1 MGKIE
6 NNNKIMIQLL
16 SYDTSGK
23 LTNIVSNT
31 LNQNIANYLSNYR
44 MMNDYIS
51 ILTAEVI
58 DLSVEVSV
66 VLDSAQNSGQVIS
79 TIIDKIATYLDP
91 QVRQLG
97 QNIYL
102 SELSSIV
109 HNQNGVL
116 TVVKINVFNM
126 VGGQYSS
133 SETSMAYSNA
143 ETRQIEPV
151 DDTIFAQPS
160 QIYQVR
166 YPNKDIK
173 VLVKNFQSVT
183 FS

>member
-1 MGKIE
+1 
-6 NNNKIMIQLL
+6 
-16 SYDTSGK
+16 
-23 LTNIVSNT
+23 
-31 LNQNIANYLSNYR
+31 
-44 MMNDYIS
+44 
-51 ILTAEVI
+51 
-58 DLSVEVSV
+58 
-66 VLDSAQNSGQVIS
+66 
-79 TIIDKIATYLDP
+79 
-91 QVRQLG
+91 
-97 QNIYL
+97 
-102 SELSSIV
+102 
-109 HNQNGVL
+109 
-116 TVVKINVFNM
+116 M